1 MKASTAVRL
10 LVMVVLGPGSA
21 GVLWAGG
28 AEHPVQGPAY
38 KVVAVCP
45 LVSLAEVKKLAP
57 WAPHIDP
64 FAKAEEEALGST
76 GSSCS
81 YPTAHVQV
89 MAFNQRMLD
98 AARKSGTLEP
108 VQGVG
113 DEAWVRNN
121 RNLFAELYA
130 RVGPHLL
137 TVQTDISTNETFDSE
152 KPTLIALAKAFVARL
167 R

>member
-1 MKASTAVRL
+1 MGHTAARL
-10 LVMVVLGPGSA
+10 LIVMVLG
-21 GVLWAGG
+21 LDTLG
-28 AEHPVQGPAY
+28 ARVAIEAPRPVQGTGY
-38 KVVAVCP
+38 KVVEVCA
-45 LVSLAEVKKLAP
+45 LVPLAEVKTLAP

-64 FAKAEEEALGST
+64 FAQAEEEAIGST

-98 AARKSGTLEP
+98 AARKAAPLEP

-113 DEAWVRNN
+113 DEAWIRNN
-121 RNLFAELYA
+121 RDLFAELYA

-137 TVQTDISTNETFDSE
+137 TVQTDIGTGETFDSR
-152 KPTLIALAKAFVARL
+152 KPALIALAKAFAAKL

>member
-1 MKASTAVRL
+1 MRH
-10 LVMVVLGPGSA
+10 LVLSLVFAVVLEPRA
-21 GVLWAGG
+21 TATPARDAPDAQG
-28 AEHPVQGPAY
+28 AAY
-38 KVVAVCP
+38 KVVEVCA

-57 WAPHIDP
+57 WPPHIDP
-64 FAKAEEEALGST
+64 FAKAEEEAIGPQ
-76 GSSCS
+76 GSSCN

-98 AARKSGTLEP
+98 GARKAGTLEP
-108 VQGVG
+108 VSGVG

-121 RNLFAELYA
+121 RNMFAELYA

-137 TVQTDISTNETFDSE
+137 TVQTDIGTGKTFESE
-152 KPTLIALAKAFVARL
+152 KPTLIALAKAFVSKL